1 MPGSPCSGSGLATSD
16 NVSSASQVTPLSVD
30 LRECVGWQGVPGLE
44 GRQLAATR
52 GVSSY
57 QVAKRVPASLT
68 ERLGCHWAL
77 VWAVSVFNCNGA
89 LKVTPMSV
97 ERM

>member
-1 MPGSPCSGSGLATSD
+1 VLGLD
-16 NVSSASQVTPLSVD
+16 
-30 LRECVGWQGVPGLE
+30 GW
-44 GRQLAATR
+44 QLAARR

-68 ERLGCHWAL
+68 ERLGCHCAL
-77 VWAVSVFNCNGA
+77 VWSVSVFNCNGA
-89 LKVTPMSV
+89 LKVTPLSV